1 MMKRYPSAALALFAS
16 IGLAHAATP
25 ADIPFDP
32 HAVDV
37 VAPADFPPSGH
48 AYAVDFGKQ
57 QFRLDFKSSTE
68 MTFTSPDGKNT
79 QTVQITVTRIR
90 PDVYMVF
97 WSRKAGQYVVH
108 VEDFGKGVAYSN
120 IFLPDGSVQRVK
132 GTLTPVN

>member
-1 MMKRYPSAALALFAS
+1 MKRFQSVALALFTS
-16 IGLAHAATP
+16 IGIAHAATP
-25 ADIPFDP
+25 ADVAPDP
-32 HAVDV
+32 HAMDV
-37 VAPADFPPSGH
+37 IAPADFLPAGH
-48 AYAVDFGKQ
+48 SYAVDFGKQ

-132 GTLTPVN
+132 GTLTLIN

>member
-1 MMKRYPSAALALFAS
+1 MKLHPFAALALSAVIGTAS
-16 IGLAHAATP
+16 AAQP
-25 ADIPFDP
+25 VDVAPDP

-37 VAPADFPPSGH
+37 VAPNDFPPAGH

-97 WSRKAGQYVVH
+97 WSRKSGQYVVH
-108 VEDFGKGVAYSN
+108 VEDFGKRVAYSN

-132 GTLTPVN
+132 GTLTPIN